1 MENNWNEKGLTG
13 YPSIDKPWLK
23 YYSEEAIN
31 APLPECTI
39 YQYLWKNNKD
49 YLGDTALRYFGKKI
63 SFSELFKNIDQTAN
77 AFVSIGVKPN
87 DIITVCAVSI
97 PETIYLFYGLNKI
110 GAISNMVD
118 PRTSIEGI
126 REYIKEA
133 NSSIIMCIDIV
144 LPKIIE
150 AMNGTNVKSIIVLSP
165 ADSLPQPQK
174 ELYKIFKAPKDVKCK
189 LVLKWKDFIKCGKST
204 VAETAEYKSNTC
216 CIIVHT
222 GGTTG
227 IPKGVML
234 TNDNLNG
241 AAFQMSFYNL
251 DLKRGQSWLDIMP
264 PFIAY
269 GIGNSLHNP
278 LSVGI
283 EVILIPQF
291 DPQKFDEILIKYKPN
306 HIIGVPSH
314 YSRLINSKK
323 MSNKDLSFIIAPTV
337 GGDNLD
343 VAYENDINKFL
354 QRHNCK
360 WKIIKG
366 YGMTEVTAGV
376 CVCSAECNKLGSVG
390 IPFSGT
396 TISSFGLNSGDE
408 LKYNQDGEICMTGFN
423 TMLGYYKNPQ
433 ATNDIIRIHDDGLP
447 WVHSGDIGYVDEDG
461 FVFVK
466 GRIKRMIIR
475 HDGFKVFP
483 PLIES
488 VIEKHNKVNAC
499 CIVGVADKSHSQGQ
513 LPIAFFET
521 EDDYI
526 EDIKREL
533 AVICQEELPE
543 YAQPVDFIN
552 IDKLPLTPIGKVDFI
567 ALGKLAEE
575 KINGKYN

>member
-39 YQYLWKNNKD
+39 YEYLWENNKD
-49 YLGDTALRYFGKKI
+49 YLDDIALVYFGKKI
-63 SFSELFKNIDQTAN
+63 TFGELLKNIEQAAN
-77 AFVSIGVKPN
+77 SFLSIGVKSN
-87 DIITVCAVSI
+87 DIVTICAVSI

-118 PRTSIEGI
+118 PRTSVEGI
-126 REYIKEA
+126 RRYIEEV
-133 NSSIIMCIDIV
+133 NSNVVMCLDVV

-150 AMNGTNVKSIIVLSP
+150 AVKGTNVNKIIMISP
-165 ADSLPQPQK
+165 ANSLTQPK
-174 ELYKIFKAPKDVKCK
+174 KLLYKMLNAHKAAKSE
-189 LVLKWKDFIKCGKST
+189 LVLQWRDFIKYGKDTTAKT
-204 VAETAEYKSNTC
+204 VGYNPNTC
-216 CIIVHT
+216 CVIVHT

-227 IPKGVML
+227 IPKSVML
-234 TNDNLNG
+234 TNDNLN
-241 AAFQMSFYNL
+241 ASAFQATFYNHN
-251 DLKRGQSWLDIMP
+251 LKRGQSWLDIMP

-269 GIGNSLHNP
+269 GVVSFHIP
-278 LSVGI
+278 LSFGI
-283 EVILIPQF
+283 QDILIPQF
-291 DPQKFDEILIKYKPN
+291 NPQKFDDILIKYKPN
-306 HIIGVPSH
+306 HMMGVPSH
-314 YSRLINSKK
+314 YNNIINSRK
-323 MSNKDLSFIIAPTV
+323 MSNRDLSFIIAPTV
-337 GGDNLD
+337 GGDHLD
-343 VAYENDINKFL
+343 IAYESEINDFL
-354 QRHNCK
+354 KQHGCK
-360 WKIIKG
+360 WEIIKG
-366 YGMTEVTAGV
+366 YGMTEVSAAV
-376 CVCSAECNKLGSVG
+376 CVCSADCNKPGSVG

-396 TISSFGLNSGDE
+396 TISSFDIDDGKE
-408 LKYNQDGEICMTGFN
+408 LEYGQTGEICMTGPN
-423 TMLGYYKNPQ
+423 TMLGYYNNTQ
-433 ATNDIIRIHDDGLP
+433 ATRDIIRIHDDGLP

-461 FVFVK
+461 FVFVR

-499 CIVGVADKSHSQGQ
+499 CTVGVADKSHSQGQ
-513 LPIAFFET
+513 LPIVFFET

-533 AVICQEELPE
+533 AISCQEELPE

-552 IDKLPLTPIGKVDFI
+552 IDKLPLTPVGKVDFI
-567 ALGKLAEE
+567 ALEKLAEE
-575 KINGKYN
+575 KENGK